1 MLFCKCT
8 ETPKKFMHANV
19 FAHQGQDLK
28 WPCAINCAYNTAY
41 EGNNPVVHPVAPGP
55 STFFLIT
62 TKSTPIFIYRF
73 ISVIRP
79 EFSPICRPKH
89 FAAAKASRQT
99 TLLSSSIFVSFV
111 GAKTRVASE
120 PYDLASVK
128 TARSQCNSE
137 KYASKTRSKYC
148 SNIS

>member
-8 ETPKKFMHANV
+8 ETPKKFMHAIV
-19 FAHQGQDLK
+19 LAHQGQDLK
-28 WPCAINCAYNTAY
+28 WPCAINCAYNTAH
-41 EGNNPVVHPVAPGP
+41 EGDNPVVHPVAPGP

-62 TKSTPIFIYRF
+62 TKPIRIFIYRF
-73 ISVIRP
+73 IGVIR
-79 EFSPICRPKH
+79 PICRPNH

-128 TARSQCNSE
+128 TARSQCDSE
-137 KYASKTRSKYC
+137 KYALKTRSKYC